1 MTEPA
6 TSSPPRHLT
15 PPRDIRP
22 PRLQFPRPLVRPAFP
37 SPPNFAAFGDVG
49 ARQSCPAFCLWFAK
63 MISDAKSL
71 RISDIHINVRAWAG
85 KACNIVLLKGM
96 SREKFSPSAQCRH
109 FFLGIQPTRLNV
121 HSYFREWSWSGPRSY
136 FVSACEAEKRFFP
149 VVPFLLP

>member
-71 RISDIHINVRAWAG
+71 RISDIHINVRAWED
-85 KACNIVLLKGM
+85 KACNISSHAVFLRPEEIFG
-96 SREKFSPSAQCRH
+96 RH
-109 FFLGIQPTRLNV
+109 NRRTRLM
-121 HSYFREWSWSGPRSY
+121 RIAPQ
-136 FVSACEAEKRFFP
+136 
-149 VVPFLLP
+149 VVLTSEQS